1 MAVHQ
6 RRRQGALGS
15 DEVLR
20 VRLRLAR
27 LLSALLYRPTVLLPT
42 TGGSA
47 RPRTGRCSKAS
58 DCVVVAA
65 QLYRIDR
72 IGIVNP
78 RAGVLVVHDLELLCV
93 QTSGRPA
100 AELFDDLI
108 ATFQELATST

>member
-1 MAVHQ
+1 
-6 RRRQGALGS
+6 
-15 DEVLR
+15 
-20 VRLRLAR
+20 

-47 RPRTGRCSKAS
+47 RPLAR
-58 DCVVVAA
+58 AA

-93 QTSGRPA
+93 KTSARPA
-100 AELFDDLI
+100 AELLDDLVAI
-108 ATFQELATST
+108 FQELATST